1 MEVLLFLVGVVVVAV
16 GIAASIA
23 LHEVGHLVPAK
34 LFNVRVPQYMIG
46 FGPTVWSRRRG
57 ETEYGFKAIP
67 LGGYISMIGMYPP
80 AEDGSVRS
88 NRTGM
93 FQQLADEAKA
103 AEAERIRP
111 GDEDRLF
118 YRLPVWKRIT
128 IMLGGPLMNL
138 VLGTLLIGT
147 VLTVFGTSQ
156 ATTTVATVNQCVIS
170 AAEEAQRAGAA
181 EQQDCRPTDPEAPAY
196 AAGLRPGDTVT
207 SYNGTSVGERDWL
220 ELTALI
226 RATAGEESTLT
237 YLRYGQEH
245 TTAITPLLTQRPV
258 LDELGLPVRDLS
270 GQVRMGEVGFIGMG
284 SQQRFMT
291 LPVSEVPAQVGQQ
304 VGAVARVVL
313 DLPARMVAV
322 VNAVFS
328 DAPRD
333 PNGPIS
339 VVGVGRLAGEISV
352 HEEIPFQSKAA
363 SLIGLVGGLNIALF
377 VFNLI
382 PLLPL
387 DGGHVVGALW
397 DGIKRT
403 WARLRGLPTP
413 RPADIS
419 KALPLT
425 YAVAALLLVMGVLL
439 IFADIVKPVSL
450 F

>member
-1 MEVLLFLVGVVVVAV
+1 MDVVEFVLGVVIVAV

-34 LFNVRVPQYMIG
+34 LFGLRVPQYMIG
-46 FGPTVWSRRRG
+46 FGPTVWSFRRG

-80 AEDGSVRS
+80 APDGQVRS
-88 NRTGM
+88 SRTGM

-103 AEAERIRP
+103 AEAERMIP

-128 IMLGGPLMNL
+128 IMLGGPVMNL
-138 VLGTLLIGT
+138 ILGTLMIGT

-156 ATTTVATVNQCVIS
+156 ATTTVGSVNECVVAVDAQDAATGV
-170 AAEEAQRAGAA
+170 
-181 EQQDCRPTDPEAPAY
+181 QQECGPEDPVAPAH
-196 AAGLRPGDTVT
+196 AAGLLPGDVIT
-207 SYNGTSVGERDWL
+207 SFDGTDVGERDWL
-220 ELTALI
+220 KLTALI
-226 RATAGEESTLT
+226 RAHAGQQAELT
-237 YLRYGQEH
+237 FERDGQEH
-245 TTAITPLLTQRPV
+245 TTTITPLLTQRPV
-258 LDELGLPVRDLS
+258 QDELGLPVRDLS
-270 GQVRMGEVGFIGMG
+270 GAVKRVDAGFIGMG

-291 LPVSEVPAQVGQQ
+291 LPVTEVPGQVGQQ
-304 VGAVARVVL
+304 VTAVARVIL

-322 VNAVFS
+322 ANAAFS

-339 VVGVGRLAGEISV
+339 VVGVGRLAGEISG
-352 HEEIPFQSKAA
+352 HDEIPLASKAA
-363 SLIGLVGGLNIALF
+363 SLISLVGGLNIALF
-377 VFNLI
+377 VFNLV

-387 DGGHVVGALW
+387 DGGHIIGALW
-397 DGIKRT
+397 DGLKRA
-403 WARLRGLPTP
+403 WATVRGLPRP
-413 RPADIS
+413 KPADIS

-425 YAVAALLLVMGVLL
+425 YVVAGLLLVMGVLL